1 MTRPARVLVAD
12 DHAPTREDVRTA
24 LNADERFAVVA
35 VAGDAAGAVQ
45 AAVRERPDLALLDMR
60 MPGSGAAA
68 AWEITARLPDTRAVM
83 LTISRT
89 DDDLFA
95 ALRAGASGYLLKD
108 ADPARLPH
116 ALRGVLDGEAALPR
130 TLTAR
135 LIEEF
140 RERGRRR
147 RLRISRRRSV
157 ELTPREWDV
166 LELLNERRTTAEMA
180 ERLSVSPVTI
190 RRHVSEILQKLRVP
204 DRSAALRLLERRSDI

>member
-1 MTRPARVLVAD
+1 MLTVSTD
-12 DHAPTREDVRTA
+12 
-24 LNADERFAVVA
+24 
-35 VAGDAAGAVQ
+35 AGD
-45 AAVRERPDLALLDMR
+45 
-60 MPGSGAAA
+60 
-68 AWEITARLPDTRAVM
+68 
-83 LTISRT
+83 
-89 DDDLFA
+89 LFD

-108 ADPARLPH
+108 ADPTRLPH

-147 RLRISRRRSV
+147 RLRLGRRRTV

-180 ERLSVSPVTI
+180 DRLTISPVTV
-190 RRHVSEILQKLRVP
+190 RRHVSEILHKLRVP
-204 DRSAALRLLERRSDI
+204 DRAAALRLLEQRSDL

>member
-1 MTRPARVLVAD
+1 MSQRIRVLLAD
-12 DHAPTREDVRTA
+12 DHGATRGGVRLA
-24 LNADERFAVVA
+24 LKGDDFEVCAE
-35 VAGDAAGAVQ
+35 AGDADGAS
-45 AAVRERPDLALLDMR
+45 AAARREQPDICLLDIY
-60 MPGSGAAA
+60 MPGGGIRAAE
-68 AWEITARLPDTRAVM
+68 EIHRELPGTAIVM
-83 LTISRT
+83 LTVSA
-89 DDDLFA
+89 DAGDLFD

-108 ADPARLPH
+108 ADPTRLPH

-147 RLRISRRRSV
+147 RLRLGRRRTV

-180 ERLSVSPVTI
+180 DRLTISPVTV
-190 RRHVSEILQKLRVP
+190 RRHVSEILHKLRVP
-204 DRSAALRLLERRSDI
+204 DRAAALRLLERRSDI